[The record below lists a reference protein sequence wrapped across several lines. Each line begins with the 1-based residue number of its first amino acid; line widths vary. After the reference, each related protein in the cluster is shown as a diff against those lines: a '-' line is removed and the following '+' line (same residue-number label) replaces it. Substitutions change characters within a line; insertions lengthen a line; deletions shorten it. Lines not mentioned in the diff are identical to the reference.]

1 MQFRKAISEIKG
13 LQYLAEELDL
23 KSPMGKRFLMDT
35 DMFCSEAELNIEYGL
50 LDQITQ
56 AVKADQK
63 VISDIQSK
71 LSHLREIRGSV
82 DNLKSNLV
90 LDDVELFEI
99 KSFAMNCHAV
109 LNLQK
114 ELKQVVIELPNLS
127 GLIEILDPQNT
138 GIPSFYIYD
147 DYSLELAE
155 ARKELRIA
163 KSTNGDSEIKLEDL
177 FCKAQ
182 EIESKVREEICTKI
196 RSFAS
201 DLEIA
206 IRKLAHLDLLI
217 AKAMQA
223 IQLNFNRPEL
233 VKESTSYIGMF
244 HPMVKH
250 ELEKQ
255 NKQYQA
261 IDIELQKSVCL
272 ITGANM
278 AGKTV
283 VLKTLALCQY
293 LCQFGFHVPAT
304 SAQIS
309 LVDQVLLSVGDE
321 QSELSGLSSFASEM
335 MNVSKMVEESKK
347 HSNVLIL
354 VDELARTTN
363 PVEGLA
369 IVNAVAD
376 IFYQNNIRSVI
387 TTHYSGLNSYFR
399 KLRVKGLDKDLG
411 DKIITQKNINSY
423 MDYSLVEDNTGE
435 VPHEALRI
443 ASLLGISKEIVEGAQ
458 NQLNKKASKE
468 EIL

>member
-23 KSPMGKRFLMDT
+23 KSPMGKRFLLDT
-35 DMFCSEAELNIEYGL
+35 DMFCFEAELNIEYAL
-50 LDQITQ
+50 LKQTVNSIEKDEKI
-56 AVKADQK
+56 
-63 VISDIQSK
+63 ISAIQNK
-71 LSHLREIRGSV
+71 LSHLKEIRASV
-82 DNLKSNLV
+82 SNLKASLV

-99 KSFAMNCHAV
+99 KSFAMNCQGI

-127 GLIEILDPQNT
+127 GLVEILDPQNT

-147 DYSLELAE
+147 EYSSQLAE
-155 ARKELRIA
+155 ARKKLKLA
-163 KSTNGDSEIKLEDL
+163 KSTNGDSEEKLEDL
-177 FCKAQ
+177 FCKAE

-201 DLEIA
+201 DLAYAVKE
-206 IRKLAHLDLLI
+206 LAHLDLLI

-223 IQLNFNRPEL
+223 VQLNL
-233 VKESTSYIGMF
+233 VQPQITKVDTHYKGMF
-244 HPMVKH
+244 NPFIKN

-255 NKQYQA
+255 KKQYQA

-293 LCQFGFHVPAT
+293 LCQFGFYVPAK

-309 LVDQVLLSVGDE
+309 LVDQIMLSVGDE
-321 QSELSGLSSFASEM
+321 QSELNGLSSFASEM
-335 MNVSKMVEESKK
+335 MNVNQMVEMSQSHE
-347 HSNVLIL
+347 NVLVL

-376 IFYQNNIRSVI
+376 IFYQNNTRSVI
-387 TTHYSGLNSYFR
+387 TTHYSGLYSRFR

-411 DKIITQKNINSY
+411 DQRITGKNINSY

-443 ASLLGISKEIVEGAQ
+443 ASLLGINNKIVEGAQ
-458 NQLNKKASKE
+458 NQLNKKAS
-468 EIL
+468 INRN

>member
-1 MQFRKAISEIKG
+1 MQFRKAISEING
-13 LQYLAEELDL
+13 LQYLTEELDL
-23 KSPMGKRFLMDT
+23 KSPMGKRFLLDT
-35 DMFCSEAELNIEYGL
+35 EMFYSETELNIEYGL
-50 LDQITQ
+50 LAQLIQ
-56 AVKADQK
+56 SVKTNEK
-63 VISDIQSK
+63 TISDIQNK
-71 LSHLREIRGSV
+71 LSHLKEIRGSV

-99 KSFAMNCHAV
+99 KSFAMNCQGI

-114 ELKQVVIELPNLS
+114 ELKQVVIQLPNLS
-127 GLIEILDPQNT
+127 SLIEILDPQNS

-155 ARKELRIA
+155 ARKKLKIG
-163 KSTNGDSEIKLEDL
+163 KSANGDSEEKLEDL

-201 DLEIA
+201 DLAVA
-206 IRKLAHLDLLI
+206 IKKLAHLDLLI

-223 IQLNFNRPEL
+223 VQLNL
-233 VKESTSYIGMF
+233 VQPQLTKVDTSYKGMF
-244 HPMVKH
+244 NPFIKN

-255 NKQYQA
+255 KKQYQA

-293 LCQFGFHVPAT
+293 LCQFGFYVPAT

-309 LVDQVLLSVGDE
+309 LVDRIMLSVGDE
-321 QSELSGLSSFASEM
+321 QSELNGLSSFASEM

-411 DKIITQKNINSY
+411 DKTITQKNINSY

-443 ASLLGISKEIVEGAQ
+443 ASLLGINNEIVEGAQ

-468 EIL
+468 EI

>member
-1 MQFRKAISEIKG
+1 MQFRKAISEING
-13 LQYLAEELDL
+13 LQYLTEELDL
-23 KSPMGKRFLMDT
+23 KSPMGKRFLLDT
-35 DMFCSEAELNIEYGL
+35 EMFYSETELNIEYGL
-50 LDQITQ
+50 LAQLIQ
-56 AVKADQK
+56 SVKTNEK
-63 VISDIQSK
+63 TISDIQNK
-71 LSHLREIRGSV
+71 LSHLKEIRGSV
-82 DNLKSNLV
+82 DNLKASLV

-99 KSFAMNCHAV
+99 KFFAMNCQGI

-114 ELKQVVIELPNLS
+114 ELKQVVIQLPNLS
-127 GLIEILDPQNT
+127 SLIEILDPQNS

-155 ARKELRIA
+155 ARKNLKIA
-163 KSTNGDSEIKLEDL
+163 KSTNGDSEEKLEDL

-201 DLEIA
+201 DLAVA
-206 IRKLAHLDLLI
+206 IKKLAHLDLLI

-223 IQLNFNRPEL
+223 VQLNL
-233 VKESTSYIGMF
+233 VQPQLTKVDISYKGMF
-244 HPMVKH
+244 NPFIKN

-255 NKQYQA
+255 KKQYQA

-293 LCQFGFHVPAT
+293 LCQFGFYVPAT

-309 LVDQVLLSVGDE
+309 LVDRIMLSVGDE
-321 QSELSGLSSFASEM
+321 QSELNGLSSFASEM

-347 HSNVLIL
+347 YSNVLIL

-443 ASLLGISKEIVEGAQ
+443 ASLLGINKEIVEGAQ

-468 EIL
+468 EI